1 MSTAPDRVQSRA
13 ERVPP
18 HNEEAEQAVL
28 GAMMLSGE
36 AIAQVADI
44 GLKAEDFYRRA
55 HRSIFESLREIYARG
70 EPVDQVTAVEELRR
84 KDLLDAVGGV
94 MYVQHLIEMVDVPA
108 SAPHYGRI
116 VGDHALLRRLID
128 AAGEIL
134 RGAYDIPEDPEVYAD
149 QAEGRMYQVSRRHEK
164 DRMVPL
170 RELVHESLESL
181 ERLHDHTG
189 LAGLPTGFKDLDEL
203 LQGLQ
208 KGNLVMV
215 AARPGVGK
223 SSFVTNVARNVA
235 VETGTTVAMFSL
247 EMSQIELGMRLLC
260 SEARVASNRVRG
272 NAIAAEDWGR
282 IVDAAETL
290 DKAPLYIVDSGNT
303 TIVDIRAKARRL
315 KSQHD
320 LGLIII
326 DYLQLMSSHRRV
338 ESRQQEVSEI
348 SRSLKL
354 LAKELDIPVIAVSQL
369 NRDPEKR
376 VDKRPQLSDLR
387 ESGSLEQDSDV
398 VMFLHREDLYSEDPA
413 VKGVANLVVAKHR
426 NGPTDKVKMTFL
438 SHLTQFKDYA
448 AGP

>member
-1 MSTAPDRVQSRA
+1 MQSRA

-36 AIAQVADI
+36 AIAQVADL

-55 HRSIFESLREIYARG
+55 HRSVFEALTDIYARG

-84 KDLLDAVGGV
+84 KDLLDAVGGAL
-94 MYVQHLIEMVDVPA
+94 YVQHLLEMVDVPA
-108 SAPHYGRI
+108 SAPHHGRI
-116 VGDHALLRRLID
+116 VGEHALLRRLID

-134 RGAYDIPEDPEVYAD
+134 RGAYDVPEDPEVFAD
-149 QAEGRMYQVSRRHEK
+149 QAEGRMYAVSRRHER

-170 RELVHESLESL
+170 RELVHDSLESL
-181 ERLHDHTG
+181 ERAHERTG

-208 KGNLVMV
+208 KGNLIMV
-215 AARPGVGK
+215 AARPAVGK
-223 SSFVTNVARNVA
+223 SSFVTNIARNVA
-235 VETGTTVAMFSL
+235 VEAGATVAMFSL
-247 EMSQIELGMRLLC
+247 EMSQMELGMRLLC
-260 SEARVASNRVRG
+260 SEARVASDRVRA
-272 NAIAAEDWGR
+272 NRIAAEDWGR

-290 DKAPLYIVDSGNT
+290 DQAPLFIVDSGNT

-376 VDKRPQLSDLR
+376 VDRRPQLSDLR

-398 VMFLHREDLYSEDPA
+398 VMFVHREDMYSEDPS
-413 VKGVANLVVAKHR
+413 VKGLADVVVAKHR
-426 NGPTDKVKMTFL
+426 NGPIDKVRLTWLPHF
-438 SHLTQFKDYA
+438 TQFKDHA